1 MDERIVEILSAIASE
16 LSSIRQIIDHIQS
29 SNVNGSGQIKDQIR
43 SNSSSSSDQIRSDQI
58 SNNHSELIENFKD
71 VCTDL
76 GISLKN
82 KDLYAGIRSISF
94 FFSKPGILNQRSY
107 ILKMLENFPV
117 LTSNVGFTCSD
128 PGKVPSVSDPDSRL
142 VFGIKPEII
151 DDNMRYMDRSMYLK
165 TRVFIPNYKSLF
177 NNWLQVSTND
187 FKLRVLTAY
196 AINNGLIV
204 PSDSFD

>member
-1 MDERIVEILSAIASE
+1 MDERIVEVLSAIASE
-16 LSSIRQIIDHIQS
+16 LSSIRQILDHIQS
-29 SNVNGSGQIKDQIR
+29 SNVNGSSQINDQIFHK
-43 SNSSSSSDQIRSDQI
+43 SSSSSDQIRSDHI
-58 SNNHSELIENFKD
+58 SNNQAEMIENFKD

-82 KDLYAGIRSISF
+82 KDLYSGIRSISF
-94 FFSKPGILNQRSY
+94 FFSKPGILNKRSY

-117 LTSNVGFTCSD
+117 LTSNVGFTVSEND
-128 PGKVPSVSDPDSRL
+128 KVPSVSDPDSQL
-142 VFGIKPEII
+142 IFGIKPEII
-151 DDNMRYMDRSMYLK
+151 DDNIRYMDRSMYLK

-177 NNWLQVSTND
+177 NNWLQVQTND

>member
-1 MDERIVEILSAIASE
+1 MDERIVEVLSAIASE
-16 LSSIRQIIDHIQS
+16 LSSIRQILDQIQS
-29 SNVNGSGQIKDQIR
+29 SHVNGSCQIKDQIR

-71 VCTDL
+71 VCSEL

-94 FFSKPGILNQRSY
+94 FFSKPGILNLRSY

-117 LTSNVGFTCSD
+117 LTSNVGFTVSKND
-128 PGKVPSVSDPDSRL
+128 KVPSFSYPDSQL
-142 VFGIKPEII
+142 IFGIKPDII
-151 DDNMRYMDRSMYLK
+151 DSNIRYMDRSMYLK

>member
-1 MDERIVEILSAIASE
+1 MDERIVEVLSEIASE
-16 LSSIRQIIDHIQS
+16 LSSIRQILDQS
-29 SNVNGSGQIKDQIR
+29 LTSHFNGSCQIKDQIR

-58 SNNHSELIENFKD
+58 SNIHSELIENFKD

-94 FFSKPGILNQRSY
+94 FFSKPGILNKRSY

-117 LTSNVGFTCSD
+117 LTSNVGFTVSD
-128 PGKVPSVSDPDSRL
+128 PDKVPSVSDPESGL
-142 VFGIKPEII
+142 IFGIKPEVI
-151 DDNMRYMDRSMYLK
+151 DDNLRYMDKSMFLR
-165 TRVFIPNYKSLF
+165 TRVFIPNYKSMF
-177 NNWLQVSTND
+177 NNWLHVSTND

-204 PSDSFD
+204 PSDSND

>member
-1 MDERIVEILSAIASE
+1 MDERIVEVLSAIASE
-16 LSSIRQIIDHIQS
+16 LLSIRQILDQS
-29 SNVNGSGQIKDQIR
+29 LTSHFNGSSQINDQI
-43 SNSSSSSDQIRSDQI
+43 SSKSSSSSDQIRSDQI
-58 SNNHSELIENFKD
+58 SKNHAELIENFKD

-117 LTSNVGFTCSD
+117 LTSNVGFSVPAAD
-128 PGKVPSVSDPDSRL
+128 KVPSVADSDSGL
-142 VFGIKPEII
+142 IFGLRPEVI
-151 DDNMRYMDRSMYLK
+151 DNNLRFMDKSMFLQ

-177 NNWLQVSTND
+177 NNWLHVSTND

-204 PSDSFD
+204 PSDSDE

>member
-1 MDERIVEILSAIASE
+1 MDERLVEILSAIASE
-16 LSSIRQIIDHIQS
+16 LSSIRQIIDQIHS
-29 SNVNGSGQIKDQIR
+29 SNVKGSSQIDDQI
-43 SNSSSSSDQIRSDQI
+43 SYKSSSSSDQIRSDQI
-58 SNNHSELIENFKD
+58 SKNHADLIENFKD

-94 FFSKPGILNQRSY
+94 FFSKPGILNKRSY
-107 ILKMLENFPV
+107 ILKMLESFPV
-117 LTSNVGFTCSD
+117 LTSNVGFTVPD
-128 PGKVPSVSDPDSRL
+128 NDKVPSVSVLRSKL
-142 VFGIKPEII
+142 IFGIKPEII
-151 DDNMRYMDRSMYLK
+151 DDNIRYMDKSMFLK

>member
-1 MDERIVEILSAIASE
+1 MDERIVEVLSAIASE
-16 LSSIRQIIDHIQS
+16 LSSIRQILDQIQS
-29 SNVNGSGQIKDQIR
+29 SNVKGSCQIRDQII
-43 SNSSSSSDQIRSDQI
+43 SKSSSSSDQIRSDQI
-58 SNNHSELIENFKD
+58 SKNHADLIENFKD

-82 KDLYAGIRSISF
+82 KDLYAGIRSIIF
-94 FFSKPGILNQRSY
+94 FFSKPGILNKRSY
-107 ILKMLENFPV
+107 ILKMLESFPV
-117 LTSNVGFTCSD
+117 LTSNVGFTVPD
-128 PGKVPSVSDPDSRL
+128 NDKVPSVSVLRSKL
-142 VFGIKPEII
+142 IFGIKPEII
-151 DDNMRYMDRSMYLK
+151 DDNIRYMDKSMFLK

>member
-1 MDERIVEILSAIASE
+1 MDERIVEVLSAIASE
-16 LSSIRQIIDHIQS
+16 LSSIRQILDHIQS
-29 SNVNGSGQIKDQIR
+29 SNFNGSGQINDQIFHK
-43 SNSSSSSDQIRSDQI
+43 SSSSSDQIRSDQI
-58 SNNHSELIENFKD
+58 SNNHAEMIEYFKD

-94 FFSKPGILNQRSY
+94 FFSKPGILNKRSY

-117 LTSNVGFTCSD
+117 NTSNVGFTIS
-128 PGKVPSVSDPDSRL
+128 GNNKVPSVSDSDSQL
-142 VFGIKPEII
+142 IFGIKPEII
-151 DDNMRYMDRSMYLK
+151 DDNIRYMDRSMYLK
-165 TRVFIPNYKSLF
+165 TRVLIPNYKSLF

>member
-1 MDERIVEILSAIASE
+1 MDERLVEILSAIASE
-16 LSSIRQIIDHIQS
+16 LSSIRQIIDQIHS
-29 SNVNGSGQIKDQIR
+29 SNVKGSSQIDDQI
-43 SNSSSSSDQIRSDQI
+43 SYKSSSSSDQIRSDQI
-58 SNNHSELIENFKD
+58 SKNHADLIENFKD

-94 FFSKPGILNQRSY
+94 FFSKPGILNKRSY
-107 ILKMLENFPV
+107 ILKMLESFPV
-117 LTSNVGFTCSD
+117 LTSNVGFTVPD
-128 PGKVPSVSDPDSRL
+128 NDKVPSVSLLRSKL
-142 VFGIKPEII
+142 IFGIKPEII
-151 DDNMRYMDRSMYLK
+151 DDNIRYMDKSMFLK

>member
-1 MDERIVEILSAIASE
+1 MDERIVEVLSAIASE
-16 LSSIRQIIDHIQS
+16 LSSIRQIIDQIQS
-29 SNVNGSGQIKDQIR
+29 SNVNGSGQIKDQIIHK
-43 SNSSSSSDQIRSDQI
+43 SSSSSDQIRSDQI
-58 SNNHSELIENFKD
+58 SNNQAEMIENFKD
-71 VCTDL
+71 VCTYL

-94 FFSKPGILNQRSY
+94 FFSKPGILNKRSY

-117 LTSNVGFTCSD
+117 ITSNVGFTVSD
-128 PGKVPSVSDPDSRL
+128 NDKVPSVSDSDSQL
-142 VFGIKPEII
+142 IFGIKPEII
-151 DDNMRYMDRSMYLK
+151 DDNIRYMDRSMYLK

>member
-1 MDERIVEILSAIASE
+1 MDERIVEVLSAIASE
-16 LSSIRQIIDHIQS
+16 LSSIRQILDQIQS
-29 SNVNGSGQIKDQIR
+29 SHVNGSCQIKDQIR

-117 LTSNVGFTCSD
+117 LTSNVGFTVSAND
-128 PGKVPSVSDPDSRL
+128 KVPSVSAPDSQL
-142 VFGIKPEII
+142 IFGIKPDII
-151 DDNMRYMDRSMYLK
+151 DSNIRYLDRSMYLK